1 MELHHKLRRDPTWHK
16 DACNLCG
23 QLGHRASECTSG
35 TVNWRQIYGDN
46 AFILRPPVYWSE
58 ELAAKKARQP
68 DAGILEKQAREYA
81 KTMAEQL
88 KLDYDEMMKK
98 AESLHNQDPSVTI
111 PRVVIPEETPLPSG
125 WASATDPQGRTYYY
139 HKKTMK
145 TQW

>member
-1 MELHHKLRRDPTWHK
+1 MPATCADSMGSTFMTLLPCLWT
-16 DACNLCG
+16 

-81 KTMAEQL
+81 K
-88 KLDYDEMMKK
+88 
-98 AESLHNQDPSVTI
+98 V
-111 PRVVIPEETPLPSG
+111 
-125 WASATDPQGRTYYY
+125 
-139 HKKTMK
+139 
-145 TQW
+145 

>member
-81 KTMAEQL
+81 K
-88 KLDYDEMMKK
+88 
-98 AESLHNQDPSVTI
+98 VCGC
-111 PRVVIPEETPLPSG
+111 R
-125 WASATDPQGRTYYY
+125 PQGCALA
-139 HKKTMK
+139 TMM
-145 TQW
+145 QHDSAFSFPPRAA

>member
-1 MELHHKLRRDPTWHK
+1 MGACARWTCLLLGTSSSLLLWGPPTCDLFTYTDTLQSCITSCAETQHGTRMPATCADSMGSTFMTLLPCLWT
-16 DACNLCG
+16 

-81 KTMAEQL
+81 K
-88 KLDYDEMMKK
+88 
-98 AESLHNQDPSVTI
+98 V
-111 PRVVIPEETPLPSG
+111 
-125 WASATDPQGRTYYY
+125 
-139 HKKTMK
+139 
-145 TQW
+145 